1 MPTRWKF
8 GSGVS
13 TQVGLESRR
22 LIQGAKAKALV
33 MTDPGVRGA
42 GLLNSVLN
50 SLAEVGLEYSIFA
63 DVEPNPRDRTVHA
76 AAERFHDENAD
87 LFVAVGGGSVI
98 DTAKGAAIVVTH
110 GGPITAYAGWEKA
123 PGPITPLVAIPTTA
137 GTGSEV
143 TFWAVITDSA
153 THTKLAIGDP
163 DLAPAVALVDPL
175 LTRRL
180 PPALT
185 LATGLDA
192 LTHAIEAY
200 TCRLANPI
208 SDALALQA
216 IRLIASNLPQAVA
229 NGENL
234 TSREGMLLAASLA
247 GIAFNNADVAAVHC
261 LSEAL
266 GSLYDAPHGLLNAIL
281 LAYVMAYQRPACEER
296 YADVAQALGTEP
308 RAEVAIGRIIE
319 LTRAFQL
326 PELADLGVQSQD
338 LPRIAKMAAANVSNP
353 SNPRPMTEA
362 DYLEILERALAG
374 LPPNYRGIKKS
385 GGRPG

>member
-1 MPTRWKF
+1 MPTRWNF
-8 GSGVS
+8 GPRVS
-13 TQVGLESRR
+13 TQVGLEGRR
-22 LIQGAKAKALV
+22 LIQGTKAKALV
-33 MTDPGVRGA
+33 MTDPGVQEA
-42 GLLNSVLN
+42 GLLNGVLN
-50 SLAEVGLEYSIFA
+50 SLAEAGLKYSIFA
-63 DVEPNPRDRTVHA
+63 DVEPNPRDTTVHA
-76 AAERFHDENAD
+76 AAERFHDENAG
-87 LFVAVGGGSVI
+87 LMVAVGGGSVI

-110 GGPITAYAGWEKA
+110 GGPITAYTGWEKV

-163 DLAPAVALVDPL
+163 HLAPTVALVDPL

-180 PPALT
+180 PPDLT

-216 IRLIASNLPQAVA
+216 IRLIAPNLPQAVA
-229 NGENL
+229 NGEDL

-281 LAYVMAYQRPACEER
+281 LAYVMVYQRPTCEER
-296 YADVAQALGTEP
+296 YADVAQALGAEP
-308 RAEVAIGRIIE
+308 RAEAAIGRVIE
-319 LTRAFQL
+319 VTRAFQL
-326 PELADLGVQSQD
+326 PGLADLGVRSED

-353 SNPRPMTEA
+353 SNLRPMTQA
-362 DYLEILERALAG
+362 DYLQILEQALAG
-374 LPPNYRGIKKS
+374 LPPN
-385 GGRPG
+385 